1 MAETRHTTSIA
12 LSVLDQATRTLRR
25 VQSEFSRTRQ
35 AADRM
40 GTGARS
46 AFGGVARF
54 GLSAFTSASRVAL
67 GAATSLARGGLGLIG
82 SAGMAALSVTKR
94 LATATLALGL
104 AITLTTAQVT
114 RSSVEMA
121 ANRQA
126 QEKGL
131 QNILGSAEATAFV
144 LDQLKAIGRLPGIS
158 FDQAISGFSALSS
171 VNVDVD
177 LAIGLIAEFGNAVA
191 LSGGSVEE
199 LSFALR
205 GLSQM
210 FGKGKVSA
218 EELNQ
223 QILEQAPIIRRAI
236 QAAWGTAD
244 TEAITK
250 RLEKQKLTVTDFWS
264 RTLAEM
270 RKLPRAGDGAKNA
283 LENLSISFS
292 EMRIAAG
299 RGFMTGGFSGQL
311 AALTEWVEQM
321 TPTAE
326 RLGMAFRQIFD
337 QGLAR
342 LPELV
347 AMVRE
352 LAGGDFLGLAKRTD
366 QPLLFGALLGLEKAK
381 PMAQQAFDELLSGDW
396 QALGDR
402 LTGAFRFA
410 WEAARPV
417 VAQIGQEIWATL
429 NEAIFGHGAKGS
441 PLIDP
446 KLWDQVK
453 EVFVAWREA
462 FMQIA
467 PEVFGLLKE
476 IFTALP
482 SFTPAIKALAEAVAS
497 VDWNALA
504 SGISVLVQSLG
515 EWASTHPD
523 LAALL
528 LGGGM
533 LNRTLGGAPGQLL
546 GSVISGLGNIGG
558 GLGWGLLLPA
568 LLAGGSLV
576 NALTTRPKPM
586 AAGGVVTSP
595 TFAMLGERGPEAVI
609 PLGGGGQRVIV
620 GLDAPT
626 RAMLD
631 PYSQRRLEYHLG
643 QFFRE
648 MGSRPDRY

>member
-12 LSVLDQATRTLRR
+12 LSVLDQATQTLRR
-25 VQSEFSRTRQ
+25 VQSEFARTRH
-35 AADRM
+35 AADRA
-40 GTGARS
+40 GSGARS
-46 AFGGVARF
+46 ALGGAARF
-54 GLSAFTSASRVAL
+54 GLGVFSSAARVAL
-67 GAATSLARGGLGLIG
+67 GAATALARGGLGLIAD
-82 SAGMAALSVTKR
+82 AGMAALSVTKR
-94 LATATLALGL
+94 MAAATLALGL

-114 RSSVEMA
+114 RSSVELA

-126 QEKGL
+126 QEQGL
-131 QNILGSAEATAFV
+131 QNILGSADAAAFAIER
-144 LDQLKAIGRLPGIS
+144 LKAIGRLPGIS
-158 FDQAISGFSALSS
+158 FDQAIQGFSALSS
-171 VNVDVD
+171 VNVDFD
-177 LAIGLIAEFGNAVA
+177 LALGLIGEFGNAVA

-210 FGKGKVSA
+210 FGRGKVSA

-244 TEAITK
+244 TELITK
-250 RLEKQKLTVTDFWS
+250 RLEKQKLTITDFWA
-264 RTLAEM
+264 RTLEEM

-283 LENLSISFS
+283 LENLVISWN

-299 RGFMTGGFSGQL
+299 RGFMTGGFAGQL
-311 AALTEWVEQM
+311 AALTEWVERM

-326 RLGMAFRQIFD
+326 RLGVAFRQTFD

-342 LPELV
+342 LPDLV

-352 LAGGDFLGLAKRTD
+352 LASGDFLGLARRTD
-366 QPLLFGALLGLEKAK
+366 EPLLFKALLGLEKAK
-381 PMAQQAFDELLSGDW
+381 PLAQQVFSELLAGDW
-396 QALGDR
+396 QALGER

-417 VAQIGQEIWATL
+417 VAQIGREIWDTL
-429 NEAIFGHGAKGS
+429 NDAIFGSSGKGK
-441 PLIDP
+441 PLLDP

-453 EVFVAWREA
+453 EVFTAWREA

-476 IFTALP
+476 VFAALP
-482 SFTPAIKALAEAVAS
+482 SFIPAIKALAEAVAS
-497 VDWNALA
+497 VDWKTLA
-504 SGISVLVQSLG
+504 AGVAMLVKSLG
-515 EWASTHPD
+515 EWTATHPD
-523 LAALL
+523 LAGLL

-533 LNRTLGGAPGQLL
+533 LNKLLGGAPGQIA
-546 GSVISGLGNIGG
+546 GSILSGLGSIGG
-558 GLGWGLLLPA
+558 GAGWGLLLP
-568 LLAGGSLV
+568 LLLSGG
-576 NALTTRPKPM
+576 ALTSALFTRPKPM
-586 AAGGVVTSP
+586 AAGGVVTRP
-595 TFAMLGERGPEAVI
+595 TFAMLGERGPEAVV
-609 PLGGGGQRVIV
+609 PLSGGGLRVMV
-620 GLDAPT
+620 SLDDPT
-626 RAMLD
+626 RAVLD